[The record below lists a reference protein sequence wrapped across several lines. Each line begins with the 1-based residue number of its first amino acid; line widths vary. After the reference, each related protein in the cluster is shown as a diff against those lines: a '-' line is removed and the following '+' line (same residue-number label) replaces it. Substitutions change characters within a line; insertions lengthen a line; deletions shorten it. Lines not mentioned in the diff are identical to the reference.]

1 MLSANISQIKIKI
14 ERLLNEAKCESGKH
28 THVSLGGNLFPGK
41 FNFEDN
47 KKRDKLIK
55 YLSLAFDENVNF
67 SIAEKLKLYGPIL
80 IDIDM
85 RLPIET
91 NPIGRLY
98 TDELITNI
106 IGKYRE
112 VINKYLKVNDHE
124 MTCIVFEKFAPSE
137 KNNEKCDGVHII
149 FPHIVA
155 IDKIRH
161 LIFKD
166 VNTMCN
172 DEELFSEY
180 SNSSNVL
187 DSMVVSTNPWLM
199 YGCSK
204 PGSNPY
210 KVSKIYDKNN
220 NVLDNSTLGSTRD
233 VINLLSM
240 YNKKNTELNA
250 TKYMENINDSY
261 IDTIE
266 TNIKKTDDITQGDT
280 LALIDKS
287 IKLVQMLLP
296 NRASDYNNWLRVGW
310 SLHNTHR
317 SLIDT
322 WIDFSKTSSK
332 YKQGE
337 CEKMWGNMKDD
348 GYTMRSLMLWAKE
361 DNPEEYSKFI
371 NDEFENN
378 LKKKTSINNT
388 FMIAKALY
396 SKYFDKFVCANP
408 KDNTWYH
415 FVEHRWRK
423 CVNGGKLI
431 TLISS
436 EFANH
441 YISISAK
448 FNKKFTDSTNDDERS
463 KQLDNIKHYQKIA
476 ENLMDITFKKKI
488 MEEAK
493 NIFHDENFIKRLD
506 ENPLLIGFENGVYDL
521 ARREFRI
528 GYPDDHISMSTK
540 VDYVKWSD
548 KNPYAS
554 PIKNFFK
561 QILPNDNVREYFLSR
576 LSTCVSGENREEKA
590 YFATGTGS
598 NGKSLTFQLVSEALG
613 DYYIS
618 CPITIITRKRNQS
631 NAASPELARLKGPR
645 CGVFQEPGSEEELN
659 IGIFKELTGNDKFM
673 VRGLYQ
679 EPIEVKPQIKY
690 WLTCNELPEIKSDDG
705 GTWRRIRVI
714 DFSSKFVDNPDPLNP
729 NEFQLDDK
737 LKGQISAWAPI
748 FASYLIHIYI
758 TKYDVA
764 DRVVEPLEVQLS
776 TNKYRKEQ
784 DIVREY
790 YDNLLEITL
799 DKTDTIKKKDL
810 FIHFKMWFGEIHQGE
825 TLPKSKKI
833 YDFMDKEIKH
843 KYNAAGWP
851 YIRFKKDLENSKT
864 TKNELDI

>member
-296 NRASDYNNWLRVGW
+296 KRASDYNNWLRVGW

-378 LKKKTSINNT
+378 LKKKNIN
-388 FMIAKALY
+388 
-396 SKYFDKFVCANP
+396 
-408 KDNTWYH
+408 
-415 FVEHRWRK
+415 
-423 CVNGGKLI
+423 
-431 TLISS
+431 
-436 EFANH
+436 
-441 YISISAK
+441 
-448 FNKKFTDSTNDDERS
+448 
-463 KQLDNIKHYQKIA
+463 
-476 ENLMDITFKKKI
+476 
-488 MEEAK
+488 
-493 NIFHDENFIKRLD
+493 
-506 ENPLLIGFENGVYDL
+506 
-521 ARREFRI
+521 
-528 GYPDDHISMSTK
+528 
-540 VDYVKWSD
+540 
-548 KNPYAS
+548 
-554 PIKNFFK
+554 
-561 QILPNDNVREYFLSR
+561 
-576 LSTCVSGENREEKA
+576 
-590 YFATGTGS
+590 
-598 NGKSLTFQLVSEALG
+598 
-613 DYYIS
+613 
-618 CPITIITRKRNQS
+618 
-631 NAASPELARLKGPR
+631 
-645 CGVFQEPGSEEELN
+645 
-659 IGIFKELTGNDKFM
+659 
-673 VRGLYQ
+673 
-679 EPIEVKPQIKY
+679 
-690 WLTCNELPEIKSDDG
+690 
-705 GTWRRIRVI
+705 
-714 DFSSKFVDNPDPLNP
+714 
-729 NEFQLDDK
+729 
-737 LKGQISAWAPI
+737 
-748 FASYLIHIYI
+748 
-758 TKYDVA
+758 
-764 DRVVEPLEVQLS
+764 
-776 TNKYRKEQ
+776 
-784 DIVREY
+784 
-790 YDNLLEITL
+790 
-799 DKTDTIKKKDL
+799 
-810 FIHFKMWFGEIHQGE
+810 
-825 TLPKSKKI
+825 
-833 YDFMDKEIKH
+833 
-843 KYNAAGWP
+843 
-851 YIRFKKDLENSKT
+851 
-864 TKNELDI
+864 